1 MRRHKRSLVRVSLGV
16 FQRGVRVD
24 TEFTFTCFQPGNS
37 LSEK

>member
-16 FQRGVRVD
+16 SQRGVHVD
-24 TEFTFTCFQPGNS
+24 TEISYTCFQPGNS